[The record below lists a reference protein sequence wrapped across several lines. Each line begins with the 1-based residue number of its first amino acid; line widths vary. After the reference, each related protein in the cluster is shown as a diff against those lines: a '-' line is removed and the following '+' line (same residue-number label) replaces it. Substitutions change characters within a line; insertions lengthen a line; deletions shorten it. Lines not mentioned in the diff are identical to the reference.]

1 MKNHSNYLAEE
12 PELKNLKVLFF
23 LMSFLLITDFV
34 MPQYFGVHIGYD
46 LTCTRFADIFIVGYM
61 FLNPRILT
69 HFWKTTVSCVLVIPL
84 AAYLFVSIYTM
95 ILRTDLN
102 SFFLIFLEVMTFF
115 LLIYGIRYVMGW
127 QRAIRWSI
135 GCAYF
140 LSIYGVVEYVYGR
153 SIFLQFLATVPTP
166 VKNSYRSGHYRIMGP
181 CGHSLAYGLLL
192 LLLLAIACIDI
203 EKDEVNLFKR
213 PVLVALIF
221 VNVFLT
227 GSRSTLGIVV
237 LEMVL
242 IFLFS
247 GWNNMK
253 KSLLILCAFFVLLG
267 VFLLLF
273 GNTGVGKYVLMQITS
288 VLDQVLGTTY
298 ASYFGADTITLNN
311 SEAYRKLLPKI
322 FQLDWLNPILG
333 RGASASFG
341 AEIDGV
347 YLHSIDNFYV
357 SQYIK
362 FAYPG
367 LISYIAFMLAIAA
380 LCIYVIV
387 KYHSGVAK
395 LALIGSF
402 CYFLNLWWMDAL
414 QTQKFEYIL
423 IAIFYAYYLW
433 KKDQGT
439 KTEVLKWKKKEQD
452 YPILMQ

>member
-1 MKNHSNYLAEE
+1 MNKHSNYLVQE

-23 LMSFLLITDFV
+23 LMSFLIITDYI

-46 LTCTRFADIFIVGYM
+46 LTCTRLADILLVGYM
-61 FLNPRILT
+61 FLNPRMLT
-69 HFWKTTVSCVLVIPL
+69 HFWKITASCVLLIPL
-84 AAYLFVSIYTM
+84 AVYLFVTIYTM
-95 ILRTDLN
+95 ILRTDVN
-102 SFFLIFLEVMTFF
+102 SFFLVFLEVLTFF
-115 LLIYGIRYVMGW
+115 LLIYGIRYVLGW
-127 QRAIRWSI
+127 QRAVRWSV

-140 LSIYGVVEYVYGR
+140 LCIYGMVEYVYGR

-192 LLLLAIACIDI
+192 LLLLAIACLDI

-213 PVLVALIF
+213 PVLVGLIF

-273 GNTGVGKYVLMQITS
+273 WNTGVGKYVLMQIAS
-288 VLDQVLGTTY
+288 VLDQVLGTSY
-298 ASYFGADTITLNN
+298 AANFGADTTTLSN
-311 SEAYRKLLPKI
+311 SEAYRELLPKI
-322 FQLDWLNPILG
+322 FELDWLNPILG

-341 AEIDGV
+341 AQIDGV
-347 YLHSIDNFYV
+347 YIHSIDNFYV

-367 LISYIAFMLAIAA
+367 LISYIAFMIAIVA
-380 LCIYVIV
+380 LCIYIIV

-395 LALIGSF
+395 LVLIGSF
-402 CYFLNLWWMDAL
+402 CYYLNLWWMDAL
-414 QTQKFEYIL
+414 QTQKFVYIL
-423 IAIFYAYYLW
+423 IAILYAYYLW
-433 KKDQGT
+433 KKDYET
-439 KTEVLKWKKKEQD
+439 KTEV
-452 YPILMQ
+452 